1 MDVVHLTLTVE
12 EADSLHSLL
21 IVRRQAFIQHCQA
34 HFHLTTPIRSYLAQL
49 EALEAKLAQVTVGE
63 YQQIEQ
69 ALADEAVSQKHQQ
82 GGNQNDN
89 DV

>member
-34 HFHLTTPIRSYLAQL
+34 HFHLTTPIRSYLNQL
-49 EALEAKLAQVTVGE
+49 EALEAKLAQVSVAE
-63 YQQIEQ
+63 YQAIQT
-69 ALADEAVSQKHQQ
+69 LADEAVSQEHQQ